1 MHLPSVECHEKTL
14 INVKARPSIRPVAFL
29 VAVALVACESTPRR
43 GRNIPEAER
52 EITASD
58 VQTCE
63 DMTLR
68 IYATHANGA
77 LEANGPRPPHGYNGI
92 KFVGA
97 VRRSP
102 SQIAKQANIDANADT
117 RAWIEEMYGPPLREL
132 YLRGIFGPPGGP
144 GWINYD
150 FVYET
155 QDNIP
160 AENPVVRIEAGEID
174 SDRGCVIVRGVL
186 HDASGDWNAAGTQL
200 WVFGLVNG
208 KWRVCDFISHGK
220 SFAQT
225 LSGG

>member
-1 MHLPSVECHEKTL
+1 MHHWPSPRQL
-14 INVKARPSIRPVAFL
+14 
-29 VAVALVACESTPRR
+29 AVCVFAALAACESTSPR
-43 GRNIPEAER
+43 GDSIPASER
-52 EITASD
+52 PITATD

-68 IYATHANGA
+68 IYAKHASGV

-102 SQIAKQANIDANADT
+102 AQIAKQAKADADADT
-117 RAWIEEMYGPPLREL
+117 RTWINEMYGPPLREL
-132 YLRGIFGPPGGP
+132 YLRGLFGPIGGP

-155 QDNIP
+155 QDTIL
-160 AENPVVRIEAGEID
+160 AANPVVRIGPGEID
-174 SDRGCVIVRGVL
+174 SDRGRVIVPAVL
-186 HDASGDWNAAGTQL
+186 RDSAGGWNAAGTQL
-200 WVFGLVNG
+200 WVFGFVDG
-208 KWRVCDFISHGK
+208 RWRVCDFISHGK